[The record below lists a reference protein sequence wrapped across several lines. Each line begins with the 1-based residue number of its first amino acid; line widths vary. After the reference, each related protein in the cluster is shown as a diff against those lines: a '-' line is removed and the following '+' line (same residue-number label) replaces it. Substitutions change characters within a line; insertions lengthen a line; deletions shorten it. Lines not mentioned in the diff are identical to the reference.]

1 MKKLTKKTNQKVVAV
16 AMVLLLLIS
25 VGYAAISTQLQITG
39 TANIAATSWDVHYGT
54 ITPSNG
60 SVSATTGPSISGN
73 TISFAVT
80 LEKPGDF
87 YEFTVPVINA
97 GTINA
102 KIAENGV
109 TKSSLSA
116 QEDVI
121 ANYTVTYADGSAI
134 AAGDKLAKAGTT
146 VNSVAQDVKT
156 VKVRVEYDPSITAEQ
171 LNAMGNSDVT
181 LNLSFSLKYVQD

>member
-80 LEKPGDF
+80 LEEPGDF

-134 AAGDKLAKAGTT
+134 SAGDTLGKAVSGTPT
-146 VNSVAQDVKT
+146 T
-156 VKVRVEYDPSITAEQ
+156 RTIKVRVEYDPSITAEQ

-181 LNLSFSLKYVQD
+181 LNLSFQLDYVQD